1 MTKLNEPWRD
11 DEPDDMAVM
20 LSDLPDV
27 DPPPALVEAVMS
39 TIARRAQTDTMSS
52 PITLRSKGKAM
63 AKKVLWSVAAAA
75 AVALIVMR
83 ALGYPPVENGTE
95 ATIGAAQRYQAL
107 QISSADVKLQDGQ
120 LQAFLQS
127 DAFRRLAADKA
138 AQQALRNKDFQRALA
153 EPAVR
158 AALSS
163 PEVRAAI
170 AASAIKTADASNAKL
185 EASNVKLEASN
196 VKLAASNVTL
206 QSVLESSAA
215 LRAALVAPGVADAIA
230 SSALAAA
237 LAQQEIAFALSQDSA
252 VNAVLSASGVSLDAA
267 AVSSGATAG
276 AKTDAAAGTAH

>member
-27 DPPPALVEAVMS
+27 DPPPPLVEAVMS

-75 AVALIVMR
+75 AVALVVMR

-95 ATIGAAQRYQAL
+95 ATIGAAQRYQAT

-170 AASAIKTADASNAKL
+170 AASAIKAAD
-185 EASNVKLEASN
+185 ASNVKLEATN